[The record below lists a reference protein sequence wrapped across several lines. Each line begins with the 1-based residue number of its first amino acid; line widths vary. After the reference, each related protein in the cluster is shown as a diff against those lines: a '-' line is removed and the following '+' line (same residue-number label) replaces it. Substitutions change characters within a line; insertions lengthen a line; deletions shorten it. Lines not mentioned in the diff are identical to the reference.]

1 MNYTPEFDRVIN
13 RSDTGSLKW
22 DKYKGKDI
30 IPLWVADMDFAS
42 PPCVIEAL
50 QKRIAHGVFGYT
62 HPVEELVQVIIERLK
77 RLYRWQIEPEWLVWL
92 PGLVTGLNVVCRAVG
107 NEGDAVLTTTP
118 AYPPFLSAPELS
130 RRELIT
136 APLSKENDRW
146 VMDFDFMNNRIT
158 PETRLFL
165 FCNPHNPTGRI
176 YTKAE
181 LQQVAAF
188 CEQHDLVICSDEI
201 HCDLLLDADK
211 QHIPIASLDKAI
223 APRTITLM
231 APSKTYNI
239 PGLGCAYAIIPNAE
253 LRTKFRRTMEG
264 IVPYINT
271 LGYTA
276 ALAAYRDGGPW
287 LEALLAYL
295 AANRDLLQ
303 ERVAAMPKISKGGY
317 IWMPCLNCESYIVIP
332 DINMT
337 HVEATYLAWIDVRG
351 LRLENP
357 AAYFEAH
364 GLGFSDG
371 ADFGDPDFLRL
382 NFACPRSRLTEA
394 IDRLEK
400 ALANR

>member
-42 PPCVIEAL
+42 PPCVLEAL

-211 QHIPIASLDKAI
+211 QHIPIASLDEAI

-295 AANRDLLQ
+295 AANRNLLQ